1 MGSKPEKC
9 PPKIEELE
17 AFEEDLLNMIETVQ
31 FRKTSNVFQDQLRK
45 DMDRIKQS
53 KDVIIPADKTRN
65 LYSVNKE
72 QYNKLLRN
80 NITKSYQ
87 AAPDGTYDSINYE
100 AKKIAKRLEVDERMD
115 CMAKRQAYITLKG
128 PQGKFCQQIALPLN

>member
-1 MGSKPEKC
+1 MFYGLKIRKC
-9 PPKIEELE
+9 APNIEELE

-31 FRKTSNVFQDQLRK
+31 FRKTSNGFQEKLRK

-65 LYSVNKE
+65 LYSVSKE
-72 QYNKLLRN
+72 QNNKLLRN

-87 AAPDGTYDSINYE
+87 AAPDGTYDSINYK
-100 AKKIAKRLEVDERMD
+100 AKKIAKHLEVDERLD
-115 CMAKRQAYITLKG
+115 CMA
-128 PQGKFCQQIALPLN
+128 